1 MSRGR
6 VAVANVTIDEG
17 DPQRFVWDPWW
28 ALWGLTIR
36 VADTHWWD
44 WAFDLR
50 MAQHIFR
57 VLAYALAGYTGQRVR
72 HMAGRDAPP
81 ALARVMCQQVPVPR
95 ARPAPASFGRHI
107 PAENLRWPQLTR
119 AGRINPATRNRTRDH
134 LIAAA
139 IYSQM
144 LYQLSY
150 SRSRDD

>member
-1 MSRGR
+1 MIRMGSVVGL
-6 VAVANVTIDEG
+6 G
-17 DPQRFVWDPWW
+17 
-28 ALWGLTIR
+28 GLTIR
-36 VADTHWWD
+36 GVDAHWWD

-50 MAQHIFR
+50 MAQHVFR
-57 VLAYALAGYTGQRVR
+57 VLAYAMAGYTGQRVR
-72 HMAGRDAPP
+72 DMAGRHAPP
-81 ALARVMCQQVPVPR
+81 PCARQHVPVLR

-107 PAENLRWPQLTR
+107 PAGDLRWPQLTR
-119 AGRINPATRNRTRDH
+119 AGRVNPATRNRTRDH